1 MTPLC
6 AVKEVESKFL
16 HREISAGLEMET
28 QGCPPQTTGE
38 LRPLDTT
45 YILM

>member
-1 MTPLC
+1 MPLC
-6 AVKEVESKFL
+6 AVTGAESKFL
-16 HREISAGLEMET
+16 HTARFTVLAMKIGS
-28 QGCPPQTTGE
+28 CPPQPLGE